1 MKNAFRQVSIALFLF
16 ILSLMMILTFIIIK
30 WIEFES
36 IPNLLM
42 MVDFTG
48 ILLSALT
55 VSILILISIGL
66 VFGLA
71 RAWSTE
77 QPELG
82 DKIIR
87 LAMVTNVVLIFV
99 LGGIGG
105 GLIVLRT
112 LWTIGYF

>member
-1 MKNAFRQVSIALFLF
+1 MKNAFRQVLITFCLF
-16 ILSLMMILTFIIIK
+16 ILSLMVILIFIIIN

-36 IPNLLM
+36 MSDLLM

-48 ILLSALT
+48 ILLAALA
-55 VSILILISIGL
+55 VSVLILVGIGL

-71 RAWSTE
+71 RAWSNE

-82 DKIIR
+82 DKIIH
-87 LAMVTNVVLIFV
+87 LAVITNVVLVFV
-99 LGGIGG
+99 FGGIGTG
-105 GLIVLRT
+105 IIILRT

>member
-1 MKNAFRQVSIALFLF
+1 MKNAFRRVFIALFLF
-16 ILSLMMILTFIIIK
+16 ILSLMVVLTCIIIN
-30 WIEFES
+30 WVEFES
-36 IPNLLM
+36 IPDLLM

-48 ILLSALT
+48 ILLSTLG
-55 VSILILISIGL
+55 VSILILISVGL

-82 DKIIR
+82 HKIIHF
-87 LAMVTNVVLIFV
+87 AMITNVVLIFV
-99 LGGIGG
+99 LGGMGV

-112 LWTIGYF
+112 LWTNGYF